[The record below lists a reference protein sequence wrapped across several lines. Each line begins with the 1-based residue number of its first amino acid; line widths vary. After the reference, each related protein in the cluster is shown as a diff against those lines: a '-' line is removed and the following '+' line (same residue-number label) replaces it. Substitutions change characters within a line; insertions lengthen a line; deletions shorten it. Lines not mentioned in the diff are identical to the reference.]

1 MQEYPNRM
9 TSSEP
14 QEVLYIYDRIC
25 RKNSKTMQ
33 ILQEYGTCAEF
44 RPDAQPRTTEQLFS
58 RPLGKAFADSQ
69 RKRAEDYFRKHPDR
83 TSSTSTARKN
93 AWTMDV
99 PPSSGESGETK
110 TSKEGGKTSSADTSG
125 AQVYTFTDRSGNEYK
140 YSPGGAVA
148 AERNPFRFFRDGFAT
163 MIEALPSRK
172 KSEQDA
178 AKRQAIAHKKF
189 TENRHA
195 FFIAFMLL
203 LVTCLFIGFVYFAFF
218 VISDVEVTGSDAY
231 TEEEII
237 GAAGFTMGDNL
248 YSFHAGQAEE
258 RILFH
263 CPELKMAQI
272 SRTLPN
278 AVDITLSD
286 DTAVYYVDIYGD
298 VAVLS
303 AGLRVLGYTDAE
315 TAELRGLIKLTL
327 PVVRDSVA
335 GRVLTFA
342 NERDLRYV
350 RSVLTAAEASLLY
363 EEGRVDGI
371 DLSDGFNVTMRCDG
385 KYNLYL
391 GSEKEAALKLRMAH
405 KTITD
410 EAFDRNLPAD
420 IDLTTVGEAS
430 VRFDMSG
437 SRDVPADTIDD
448 SSDGG

>member
-1 MQEYPNRM
+1 MQEYPN
-9 TSSEP
+9 SSPKPQTEP
-14 QEVLYIYDRIC
+14 QEVLYIYDRVC

-44 RPDAQPRTTEQLFS
+44 RPDAQPRTAEQLFS

-69 RKRAEDYFRKHPDR
+69 RKRAEDYFRKHPER
-83 TSSTSTARKN
+83 MSTARKT
-93 AWTMDV
+93 AWTPDET
-99 PPSSGESGETK
+99 PSSGEGT
-110 TSKEGGKTSSADTSG
+110 GTSSAGTSG
-125 AQVYTFTDRSGNEYK
+125 AQVYTFTDRAGNEYA

-148 AERNPFRFFRDGFAT
+148 VERNFLKKMQDQVAT
-163 MIEALPSRK
+163 MIESLPSRK

-195 FFIAFMLL
+195 FFIAFLL
-203 LVTCLFIGFVYFAFF
+203 FLVTCLFVGFVYFAFF
-218 VISDVEVTGSDAY
+218 VISDVDVTGSDAY
-231 TEEEII
+231 TAEEVVD
-237 GAAGFTMGDNL
+237 AAGFAMGDNL

-258 RILFH
+258 LILFH
-263 CPELKMAQI
+263 CPGLKTVQI

-278 AVDITLSD
+278 AVDIAISD
-286 DTAVYYVDIYGD
+286 DTAVYCADIYGD

-315 TAELRGLIKLTL
+315 TAELRGLTKLTL
-327 PVVRDSVA
+327 PAVRDSVA

-342 NERDLRYV
+342 DERDLRYV
-350 RSVLTAAEASLLY
+350 RNILTAAETSALY
-363 EEGRVDGI
+363 EEGRIDGI
-371 DLSDGFNVTMRCDG
+371 DISDAFNVTVRCDG
-385 KYNLYL
+385 KYLLRL
-391 GSEKEAALKLRMAH
+391 GSEKDTALKLRMAH

-420 IDLTTVGEAS
+420 IDLTSVGEAS

-437 SRDVPADTIDD
+437 GGEAPAGNIGG
-448 SSDGG
+448 SSAGD